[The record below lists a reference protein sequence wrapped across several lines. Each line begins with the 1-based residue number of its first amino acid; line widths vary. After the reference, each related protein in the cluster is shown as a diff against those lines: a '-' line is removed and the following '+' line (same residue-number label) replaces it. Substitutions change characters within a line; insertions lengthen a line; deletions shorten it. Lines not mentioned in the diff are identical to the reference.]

1 VTEAESNFLKLT
13 VPAARASEQATGI
26 PASITLAQAI
36 LESGWG
42 RHMPGNNPFGIK
54 AAHHVAPDSYV
65 ARYATIEDGF
75 KAHGCLLAQ
84 APRYA
89 EAMAV
94 RSNPT
99 RFANALQAC
108 GYSTNPEYAA
118 MLMQLVWNFDLT
130 QYDAPTGA
138 ANSQQL
144 TANS

>member
-1 VTEAESNFLKLT
+1 
-13 VPAARASEQATGI
+13 
-26 PASITLAQAI
+26 
-36 LESGWG
+36 
-42 RHMPGNNPFGIK
+42 MPGNNPFGIK

-65 ARYATIEDGF
+65 EVVTHEFVHGKLEEETDRFARYATIEDGF